1 MLNQQN
7 LSRRPQSRVLTRDIT
22 CSYHVL
28 SATQRGRQEG
38 YTALIKAVLSASGFT
53 SGCHVQSEEELSA
66 CLVEVHRE
74 GNLSET
80 KCSCVRISLLF
91 D

>member
-1 MLNQQN
+1 MFHVKSAKLVKKT
-7 LSRRPQSRVLTRDIT
+7 SIT
-22 CSYHVL
+22 CLDVL

-80 KCSCVRISLLF
+80 
-91 D
+91 